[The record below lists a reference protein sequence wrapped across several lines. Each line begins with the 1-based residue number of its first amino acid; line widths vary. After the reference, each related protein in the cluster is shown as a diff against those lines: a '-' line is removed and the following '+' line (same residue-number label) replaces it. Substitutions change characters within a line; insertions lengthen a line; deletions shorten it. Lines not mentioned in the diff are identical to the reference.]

1 MMHQALSTIPEVLE
15 ELRQGRMIILMDD
28 EDREN
33 EGDLVCPAA
42 TITDGDINFMAT
54 HGRGLICLALTPERI
69 DHLQLPPMAPQ
80 NTSRFGT
87 AFHVSIE
94 AREGVS
100 TGISAA
106 DRAHTIR
113 VACNPESRPSD
124 LAQPGHVFP
133 LRAREGGVLVRAGQT
148 EGSVDLCRLAALEP
162 AAVICEIM
170 NDDGTM
176 ARLDDLVAFGKQH
189 SLKICTIQQLI
200 EYRRR
205 NERLIERV
213 EESMLPTPFG
223 EFRVVAYRSVVDHL
237 THLAFVMGDVAHTGD
252 VLVRMHA
259 ECLLGDAFHSLRCEC
274 TGQLHGALKTIADA
288 GCGILVY
295 IREGNEATKLVS
307 KLSRYAQDDQ
317 EEHGT
322 PGQPSAPPAAV
333 VDPREYGTGAQILV
347 DQGVRT
353 MHLITNNPVKRAGLE
368 GYDLQVTGTVPLEPM
383 RLDDVIRAEASGR
396 PAS

>member
-1 MMHQALSTIPEVLE
+1 MHPDLSTIPQIIE
-15 ELRQGRMIILMDD
+15 ELRHGRMIVLMDD

-33 EGDLVCPAA
+33 EGDLVCPASTVTA
-42 TITDGDINFMAT
+42 ADINFMAT
-54 HGRGLICLALTPERI
+54 HGRGLICLSLSAERI
-69 DHLQLPPMAPQ
+69 DQLQLPPMAPQ

-113 VACNPESRPSD
+113 VACDPNSRPSD

-148 EGSVDLCRLAALEP
+148 EGSVDLCRLASLEP

-170 NDDGTM
+170 NEDGTM
-176 ARLDDLVAFGKQH
+176 ARLDDLVAFSKRHG
-189 SLKICTIQQLI
+189 LKICTIQQLI

-205 NERLIERV
+205 NERLIERI
-213 EESMLPTPFG
+213 EESVLPTPFG
-223 EFRVVAYRSVVDHL
+223 DFRVVAYRSVVDHL
-237 THLAFVMGDVAHTGD
+237 THLAFVMGDVAHTDD

-295 IREGNEATKLVS
+295 IRDGNEAQKLVA
-307 KLSRYAQDDQ
+307 KLTRYAREDKDPDGN
-317 EEHGT
+317 EV
-322 PGQPSAPPAAV
+322 AASSV
-333 VDPREYGTGAQILV
+333 TVDPREYGTGAQILV
-347 DQGVRT
+347 DQGIRT
-353 MHLITNNPVKRAGLE
+353 MRLITNNPVKRTGLD
-368 GYDLQVTGTVPLEPM
+368 GYDLKVTGTVPLEPM
-383 RLDDVIRAEASGR
+383 RLDAFIRTST
-396 PAS
+396 

>member
-1 MMHQALSTIPEVLE
+1 MHPDLATIPEILE
-15 ELRQGRMIILMDD
+15 ELRQGRMIVLMDD

-42 TITDGDINFMAT
+42 TVSAEAINFMAT
-54 HGRGLICLALTPERI
+54 HGRGLICLSMTPERI

-94 AREGVS
+94 AREGVT

-113 VACNPESRPSD
+113 VACNPHSRPSD

-148 EGSVDLCRLAALEP
+148 EGSVDLCRLAGLEP

-170 NDDGTM
+170 KDDGTM
-176 ARLDDLVAFGKQH
+176 ARLDDLVAFSKQH
-189 SLKICTIQQLI
+189 GLKVCTIQQLI

-205 NERLIERV
+205 NERLIERA
-213 EESMLPTPFG
+213 EESLLPTPFG
-223 EFRVVAYRSVVDHL
+223 EFRVYAYRSVVDHL
-237 THLAFVMGDVAHTGD
+237 THLAFVIGDVAHTD
-252 VLVRMHA
+252 EVLVRMHA

-274 TGQLHGALKTIADA
+274 TGQLHGALKIIADA

-295 IREGNEATKLVS
+295 IREGNEAHKLVN
-307 KLSRYAQDDQ
+307 KLSRYAQEDLDANGGEAAQ
-317 EEHGT
+317 
-322 PGQPSAPPAAV
+322 APAA

-353 MHLITNNPVKRAGLE
+353 MRLITNNPVKRAGLD
-368 GYDLQVTGTVPLEPM
+368 GYDLKVTGTVPLEPM
-383 RLDDVIRAEASGR
+383 RLDAFIRADST
-396 PAS
+396 

>member
-1 MMHQALSTIPEVLE
+1 MHPDLSTIPQIIE
-15 ELRQGRMIILMDD
+15 ELRHGRMIVLMDD

-33 EGDLVCPAA
+33 EGDLVCPASTVTA
-42 TITDGDINFMAT
+42 ADINFMAT
-54 HGRGLICLALTPERI
+54 HGRGLICLSLSAERI
-69 DHLQLPPMAPQ
+69 DQLQLPPMAPQ

-113 VACNPESRPSD
+113 VACDPNSRPSD

-148 EGSVDLCRLAALEP
+148 EGSVDLCRLASLEP

-170 NDDGTM
+170 KEDGTM
-176 ARLDDLVAFGKQH
+176 ARLDDLVAFSKRHG
-189 SLKICTIQQLI
+189 LKICTIQQLI

-205 NERLIERV
+205 NERLIERI
-213 EESMLPTPFG
+213 EESVLPTPFG
-223 EFRVVAYRSVVDHL
+223 DFRVVAYRSVVDHL
-237 THLAFVMGDVAHTGD
+237 THLAFVMGDVAHTDD

-295 IREGNEATKLVS
+295 IRDGNEAQKLVA
-307 KLSRYAQDDQ
+307 KLTRYAREDKDPDGN
-317 EEHGT
+317 EV
-322 PGQPSAPPAAV
+322 AASSV
-333 VDPREYGTGAQILV
+333 TVDPREYGTGAQILV
-347 DQGVRT
+347 DQGIRT
-353 MHLITNNPVKRAGLE
+353 MRLITNNPVKRTGLD
-368 GYDLQVTGTVPLEPM
+368 GYDLKVTGTVPLEPM
-383 RLDDVIRAEASGR
+383 RLDAFIRTST
-396 PAS
+396 